1 MIQRISLPVSPY
13 TVFYTK
19 YGGKE
24 LHFIYRKMLETLCV
38 YIEPEGAV
46 WVCVMFNNHNNNFLT
61 DTPQIR
67 PEKRDIS

>member
-24 LHFIYRKMLETLCV
+24 LHFIYGKMLETLCV
-38 YIEPEGAV
+38 YIELEGAV
-46 WVCVMFNNHNNNFLT
+46 CVRVMFTNHYNNFLT
-61 DTPQIR
+61 DIPQIR
-67 PEKRDIS
+67 PEKIGVS